1 MTGRG
6 CTSHPAYGPDAL
18 VRTAGQE
25 AARGI
30 LSDRPAHRGL
40 ARVHRS
46 DVLATRDMAFLR
58 PHGPPPAAVVFH
70 RPAGLVHIAVHRW
83 VCVTCCFSVH
93 ASRSRVNAGGHE
105 RSPRVTGWRV
115 PEGGCFPGCP
125 GLLEAPRLVGGTGC
139 AFTRTPAAA
148 LGEERGISRRPPL
161 VPRGPSP
168 PPGSPP
174 PTSPSALP

>member
-18 VRTAGQE
+18 VGTVGQE
-25 AARGI
+25 AERGI

-58 PHGPPPAAVVFH
+58 PHGHPAAAVVFH

-83 VCVTCCFSVH
+83 ACVTCCFSVH

-105 RSPRVTGWRV
+105 RSPRVTGGRGAGGGWV
-115 PEGGCFPGCP
+115 PGGRGLVWGP
-125 GLLEAPRLVGGTGC
+125 GLAWGAGC
-139 AFTRTPAAA
+139 
-148 LGEERGISRRPPL
+148 
-161 VPRGPSP
+161 
-168 PPGSPP
+168 
-174 PTSPSALP
+174 

>member
-18 VRTAGQE
+18 VGTAGEE
-25 AARGI
+25 AAGGI
-30 LSDRPAHRGL
+30 LSDGPAQRGL

-58 PHGPPPAAVVFH
+58 PHGHPAAAVVFH

-105 RSPRVTGWRV
+105 RSPRVTGWRG
-115 PEGGCFPGCP
+115 PEGRCFPRCP
-125 GLLEAPRLVGGTGC
+125 DLLSAPRLVLGTGF
-139 AFTRTPAAA
+139 AFTRTPDAA
-148 LGEERGISRRPPL
+148 LS
-161 VPRGPSP
+161 SD
-168 PPGSPP
+168 
-174 PTSPSALP
+174 